1 MKKALTIAGS
11 DTSGGAGLQADL
23 KTFQTL
29 GVYGMTAITV
39 IVTQTPDG
47 WGHEVFPIGLD
58 ILRTQLNT
66 IFKGIG
72 VDAVKT
78 GMLGTV
84 DLINLTAEY
93 LDKYSPKYVVVDP
106 VLACKGEDQVMSPE
120 VADALRDKMISRAY
134 VLTPNLI
141 EAGILSGLGKLT
153 TVEDVKKAAVA
164 LHKLGA
170 KHVVIKGGSRLGT
183 AAATDVYYN
192 GKKFQIFENP
202 KLKKPYNHGA
212 GCTFAA
218 AVTAELAKGVSVA
231 NAVEKANKFVYS
243 GIKNGFKLN
252 QYCGC
257 LDYTRFE
264 KNNS

>member
-39 IVTQTPDG
+39 IVAQNPDAA
-47 WGHEVFPIGLD
+47 WSHEVFPIGLD
-58 ILRTQLNT
+58 ILRKQLDT
-66 IFKGIG
+66 IFGGIG

-78 GMLGTV
+78 GMLGSI

-93 LDKYSPKYVVVDP
+93 LDKYSPKFVIVDP

-120 VADALRDKMISRAY
+120 VAEALRKIMVPRAF

-141 EAGILSGLGKLT
+141 EAGILSGIGKIKT
-153 TVEDVKKAAVA
+153 IEDVKKAAIA

-183 AAATDVYYN
+183 DAATDVYYD
-192 GKKFQIFENP
+192 GKKFKIFENP
-202 KLKKPYNHGA
+202 KIKKPNNHGA

-218 AVTAELAKGVSVA
+218 TVTAELAKGIAVATAIKNA
-231 NAVEKANKFVYS
+231 NAFVNS

-257 LDYTRFE
+257 LDYTKF
-264 KNNS
+264 N